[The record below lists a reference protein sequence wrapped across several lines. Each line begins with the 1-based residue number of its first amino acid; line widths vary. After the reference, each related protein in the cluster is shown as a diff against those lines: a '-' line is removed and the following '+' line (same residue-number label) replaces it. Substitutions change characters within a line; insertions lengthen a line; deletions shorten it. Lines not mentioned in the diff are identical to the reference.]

1 MTLAPTHLPIP
12 MIKDIEHFTSKHL
25 DFMDLNILS
34 AINSGVVTLGDICDK
49 VGRPEKRQWLHHRLG
64 LLEQKGLL
72 KQVAQKRG
80 DTRRLRRSLTREG
93 KKMFEALNNL

>member
-1 MTLAPTHLPIP
+1 

-34 AINSGVVTLGDICDK
+34 AINSGVVTLGNICDK
-49 VGRPEKRQWLHHRLG
+49 VGRPKKRQWLHHRLG

-80 DTRRLRRSLTREG
+80 DTRRLKRSLTREG
-93 KKMFEALNNL
+93 KKMFESLNNL